1 MQQVLPITPTKS
13 KSCHNTKTTKKSH
26 KPPKTPPKKPSNQLF
41 STYCTH
47 LLSSQT
53 PIIKDHHHVLVH
65 IYHLWM
71 HVLPAGLSPRY
82 WSHRRRLGWI
92 PFRGRTAVNGPVFWL
107 ATASTDVI
115 ALIAETHVWRWRQAA
130 VDVAGGD
137 GGSFSVADAEVAA
150 ICKRLP

>member
-1 MQQVLPITPTKS
+1 MQ
-13 KSCHNTKTTKKSH
+13 NTKTTKKV
-26 KPPKTPPKKPSNQLF
+26 T
-41 STYCTH
+41 
-47 LLSSQT
+47 QT
-53 PIIKDHHHVLVH
+53 PQNPIKKTLKPIFLYLLNPSSLITNTHHQRPSHHILLVIH
-65 IYHLWM
+65 HFWM

-82 WSHRRRLGWI
+82 WSHRRHLGWI